1 MARNDDRDK
10 EYEALKTAREM
21 AAERTRAAMERAAP
35 FFPQTERHVDV
46 DEKDQSSRPL

>member
-1 MARNDDRDK
+1 MARREDH

-35 FFPQTERHVDV
+35 YFEKRVEIIE
-46 DEKDQSSRPL
+46 EKDSRDAVRGR

>member
-1 MARNDDRDK
+1 MARDNSELK

-35 FFPQTERHVDV
+35 FFPEKSPVDAE
-46 DEKDQSSRPL
+46 EKEKR

>member
-1 MARNDDRDK
+1 MERDNKSELK

-35 FFPQTERHVDV
+35 FFP
-46 DEKDQSSRPL
+46 EKTRVEVEDKD